1 MKHYIP
7 NSYPLRLHGLTD
19 DFRRLPEGFHETL
32 NHAAATVSSGLSAG
46 GRVRF
51 STDSKQIEVSVV
63 LCPYDRLGIFTLA
76 GQAGCAVYMNDKYIG
91 TYSPKEDGE
100 TEYSFTVENNEGYSD
115 ITILTPIYTT
125 VRSMDIAIGDD
136 ADIREPKPYRIEKPV
151 VFYGSSITNG
161 VAVTSPHNT
170 YPEILSRKYGFDYYN
185 YGLAGGCRGEL
196 AVADHINSIDMT
208 MLVYGY
214 DHNAFSA
221 EELEERHQR
230 FFKRIREA
238 HPFLPILILSKP
250 DFANDHVNNALR
262 RDVIYRTYSEAQ
274 REGDT
279 NVYFLD
285 GSYAYGNRTVKD
297 STVDGIHPT
306 DESFARFAELLS
318 PVFDLI
324 FEKLEVL

>member
-1 MKHYIP
+1 MMHFTP
-7 NSYPLRLHGLTD
+7 NDAPIKLHGLTK

-51 STDSKQIEVSVV
+51 ATDSKKIEVSVF
-63 LCPYDRLGIFTLA
+63 LCPYDRLRIFTLS
-76 GQAGCAVYMNDKYIG
+76 GQTGCAVYLNERYIG
-91 TYSPKEDGE
+91 VYAPQNDGD
-100 TEYSFTVENNEGYSD
+100 TDYSFVIDNNEGYSE
-115 ITILTPIYTT
+115 ITILLPIYTT
-125 VRSMDIAIGDD
+125 VKEMDISIEDD
-136 ADIREPKPYRIEKPV
+136 ANIREAKPYKITKPV

-170 YPEILSRKYGFDYYN
+170 YPELLSRKYGFDYYN

-196 AVADHINSIDMT
+196 AVADHINKIDMT
-208 MLVYGY
+208 MLIYGY
-214 DHNAFSA
+214 DHNAFNA
-221 EELEERHQR
+221 EELEERHAR
-230 FFKRIREA
+230 FFKRIREV
-238 HPFLPILILSKP
+238 HPDLPILILSKP
-250 DFANDHVNNALR
+250 DFGNDHVNNALR

-285 GSYAYGNRTVKD
+285 GSYAYGNRTIKD

-318 PVFDLI
+318 PLFDLI
-324 FEKLEVL
+324 FEKLNIQ